1 MFTARYDHSC
11 GHLQGGKSLRIC
23 ALKVMNQ
30 CIVLQ
35 TFVMHLS
42 EDNHKSGGAETCRI
56 HALISGIMVPI
67 QYINQ

>member
-1 MFTARYDHSC
+1 
-11 GHLQGGKSLRIC
+11 
-23 ALKVMNQ
+23 MNQ